1 LGNCLLVQRGGS
13 PRPIDDYITNDSNGI
28 NWIKIGDVAPGSRYI
43 TKTAEKIKPEG
54 EAKSRHVYKGDLILS
69 NSMSFGRPYILQVD
83 GCIHDGWLLIR
94 DERNLFDI
102 EFLQQLLSAP
112 GMHSQYQALA
122 AGGVVN
128 NLNSELVQSATISYP
143 SLPEQYQLGALF
155 ARLDNLITLHQRKRP
170 IESH

>member
-1 LGNCLLVQRGGS
+1 M
-13 PRPIDDYITNDSNGI
+13 
-28 NWIKIGDVAPGSRYI
+28 
-43 TKTAEKIKPEG
+43 
-54 EAKSRHVYKGDLILS
+54 YKGDLILS

-94 DERNLFDI
+94 DEGNLFDI

-128 NLNSELVQSATISYP
+128 NLNSELVQSASISYP
-143 SLPEQYQLGALF
+143 SLPEQHQLGTLF
-155 ARLDNLITLHQRKRP
+155 ACLDNLITLHQREFSLPSCGIPIPLVPSIKR
-170 IESH
+170 ESPCMHYRGE